1 MTRIINLLY
10 TLFLGIQFFLNIYAQ
25 YMKSALV
32 KMDICHMWRKRL
44 LVKTIVDTI
53 LQKFTK
59 LLKPVQIYYINKAFN
74 SRELFMFSISLWK
87 GVDYVCFKIKN
98 LHQ

>member
-32 KMDICHMWRKRL
+32 KMDICHIWKRL

-59 LLKPVQIYYINKAFN
+59 LLKPVQIYINRKLSTPGN
-74 SRELFMFSISLWK
+74 YSFSISLWK
-87 GVDYVCFKIKN
+87 GVDYVCFEIKN